1 MRGTGLWFL
10 MYKQTIKTEINHLN
24 SFKSQQVK
32 LCQKITVKQTETGKL
47 KVKLFASD

>member
-32 LCQKITVKQTETGKL
+32 LWQKNNCKTN
-47 KVKLFASD
+47 